1 MTERKALSSTPL
13 SMRSND
19 GRISC
24 LDCIMKAK
32 NVVEPCNQKGCE
44 NMDYEDY
51 SRYCEKH
58 NDNVDIVYAI
68 EDFKEALVE
77 FYRACE
83 DLMEKVG
90 YQSDL
95 GELLKNHEY
104 DTSKFE
110 DKINRELEYYQ
121 DQRDQ
126 YYDKISS
133 PEGLYW
139 EKLER
144 CGF

>member
-1 MTERKALSSTPL
+1 MEYS
-13 SMRSND
+13 
-19 GRISC
+19 
-24 LDCIMKAK
+24 
-32 NVVEPCNQKGCE
+32 
-44 NMDYEDY
+44 DYTT
-51 SRYCEKH
+51 YCEKH
-58 NDNVDIVYAI
+58 NENVDIVYAI

-95 GELLKNHEY
+95 GELLKNQEY

-110 DKINRELEYYQ
+110 DKVDRELEYYQ
-121 DQRDQ
+121 DQRAL
-126 YYDKISS
+126 YENLLAS
-133 PEGLYW
+133 PEGEYW
-139 EKLER
+139 EKAER

>member
-1 MTERKALSSTPL
+1 MEYS
-13 SMRSND
+13 
-19 GRISC
+19 
-24 LDCIMKAK
+24 
-32 NVVEPCNQKGCE
+32 
-44 NMDYEDY
+44 DYTT
-51 SRYCEKH
+51 YCEKH
-58 NDNVDIVYAI
+58 NENVDIVYAI
-68 EDFKEALVE
+68 EDFKDALVE

-95 GELLKNHEY
+95 GKLLKNHEY

-110 DKINRELEYYQ
+110 DKLDRELEYYQ

-126 YYDKISS
+126 YYDKITS